1 MNTGNFVNYALAKTI
16 MIKIFFFIT
25 RFNELHYDIPHTSQ
39 HCNANQ
45 DLSAFVSKDVV
56 ETTSIIIHPL
66 LIQDYMED
74 SHGKEINLMQT
85 TVKIP
90 GQHKPRLN
98 TQLSNGS
105 ANDQS
110 GNF

>member
-1 MNTGNFVNYALAKTI
+1 M
-16 MIKIFFFIT
+16 
-25 RFNELHYDIPHTSQ
+25 
-39 HCNANQ
+39 
-45 DLSAFVSKDVV
+45 

-110 GNF
+110 GNFRDRIGHSHDLHIIA

>member
-1 MNTGNFVNYALAKTI
+1 M
-16 MIKIFFFIT
+16 
-25 RFNELHYDIPHTSQ
+25 
-39 HCNANQ
+39 CNANQ

-56 ETTSIIIHPL
+56 ETTSIMIHL
-66 LIQDYMED
+66 FLIQDYMED

-110 GNF
+110 GNFRNTLGHLHNLHVNLWIIFRL

>member
-1 MNTGNFVNYALAKTI
+1 MYTQLYITEI
-16 MIKIFFFIT
+16 IF
-25 RFNELHYDIPHTSQ
+25 LCS
-39 HCNANQ
+39 
-45 DLSAFVSKDVV
+45 
-56 ETTSIIIHPL
+56 
-66 LIQDYMED
+66 QDYMGD

-105 ANDQS
+105 SANDQT
-110 GNF
+110 GNSQDIFHTIYLLCI

>member
-1 MNTGNFVNYALAKTI
+1 M
-16 MIKIFFFIT
+16 
-25 RFNELHYDIPHTSQ
+25 D
-39 HCNANQ
+39 
-45 DLSAFVSKDVV
+45 
-56 ETTSIIIHPL
+56 
-66 LIQDYMED
+66 D

-105 ANDQS
+105 SIDPSA
-110 GNF
+110 GNFNNAGVLDLPKSANIN